1 MSGDGGARTFRR
13 RWYLAITGG
22 LALAAS
28 AVGLKGGAETGW
40 RQIVLVA
47 VALAGVGGG
56 VVALVTYF
64 LGATAARIKE
74 SNAALRSLASAT
86 RLSYDALPASARSGY
101 PPYAMLTGTYRGS
114 HIEVALTGYHGG
126 TPLSTTIRIV
136 DFPSQGREAL
146 LREGADGKVEV
157 DLPRSASS
165 EARPPAGEPQAW
177 AGMVTRL
184 AKDSKFL
191 IVDRDGFHLYIDPG
205 RSVLRWLVDFTDFD
219 IETDPARL
227 REILDRAIDFADA
240 IKQVP

>member
-1 MSGDGGARTFRR
+1 MFRR
-13 RWYLAITGG
+13 RWYLPIAGG

-40 RQIVLVA
+40 QQIVLAV
-47 VALAGVGGG
+47 VALAVVGSG
-56 VVALVTYF
+56 VVVLVTFF

-86 RLSYDALPASARSGY
+86 RLSYDELPATARSGSS
-101 PPYAMLTGTYRGS
+101 PYGMLAGAYRGFQ
-114 HIEVALTGYHGG
+114 IEVALTGYHGG
-126 TPLSTTIRIV
+126 TPLSTAIRIV
-136 DFPSQGREAL
+136 DFPSQGCEAL

-165 EARPPAGEPQAW
+165 GARPPAGEPRAW
-177 AGMVTRL
+177 AGMVSRL

-191 IVDRDGFHLYIDPG
+191 IVDRDGFHLYVDPG

-240 IKQVP
+240 IKHVP